1 MSPAE
6 PRIFISIACFSDP
19 DVVDTVKDALAQAS
33 HPSRLSFGI
42 CLQALPDDPSYDE
55 LTGLSQVRLDR
66 ISVSEARGPIYARSR
81 CERLLEGEEYFLQLD
96 CHSRFFEGWDEILIE
111 EFQSACNMSERVV
124 ISHYP
129 ININNM
135 ASDEHFRVI
144 GHVNRYRQ
152 VDAESIKSHGSLVSL
167 PERPIASFGISAAM
181 LFMRSEDR
189 ILFPYD
195 PDLDFG
201 LHAEE
206 QVLYAVRLWTHGY
219 DIFCPTRHAV
229 ATDYAGSRDRI
240 PDAAK
245 RISNANRTG
254 WPKASWSKAKYLLG
268 LDSLEQVD
276 LVYRDSISECL
287 KRYGMGKRR
296 SLLDYY
302 RFAGIH
308 EELKRAFPNY
318 CFQDN

>member
-1 MSPAE
+1 VAQPK
-6 PRIFISIACFSDP
+6 IFISIACFSDP
-19 DVVDTVKDALAQAS
+19 DVIETVEDALRHAT
-33 HPSRLSFGI
+33 HPDRLTFGI
-42 CLQALPDDPSYDE
+42 CLQALPNDQSYQ
-55 LTGLSQVRLDR
+55 GLNDFAQVRLDR
-66 ISVSEARGPIYARSR
+66 ISVEEARGPIYARSR
-81 CERLLEGEEYFLQLD
+81 CEALMEDEDYFLQLD
-96 CHSRFFEGWDEILIE
+96 CHSRFYAGWDEILIE
-111 EFQSACNMSERVV
+111 ELQSALALNERAV

-129 ININNM
+129 INIKNM
-135 ASDEHFRVI
+135 TSEQHAPLI

-152 VDAESIKSHGSLVSL
+152 VDADAIKSHGSLVTL
-167 PERPIASFGISAAM
+167 PEVPIASFGISAAM
-181 LFMRSEDR
+181 LFMRSDDR
-189 ILFPYD
+189 RRFPYD
-195 PDLDFG
+195 PELDFG

-240 PDAAK
+240 PDEAK

-276 LVYRDSISECL
+276 LVYQESMAECSV
-287 KRYGMGKRR
+287 KYGMGHER

-308 EELKRAFPNY
+308 DQLKEAFPNY
-318 CFQDN
+318 RFQDY